1 MAKRIN
7 TKLIRTGIGAIA
19 LIAILLVAAVPLLSN
34 GNSESAPKDVAP
46 SFAPAE
52 YAYPEY
58 FMEQELESGN
68 SWRLND
74 QNMFV
79 LNTGEGSYI
88 VTPDGIVY
96 RQNED
101 GSLTEI
107 TDQRII
113 DEVLSGAAEA
123 VESEA
128 LPEDFFTVELPYSE
142 SRISELIDG
151 RLSEEEYNTLK
162 DLGYTDDEIISLLDQ
177 GYTGK
182 EIISA
187 AEEGIDAEDAADYID
202 YQTEIREMIE
212 DSLAGTGINVDE
224 FLEELEEVGLTP
236 EEYLAGISMIRDSE
250 SPVSS
255 TTAAITSAPG
265 VLKASEMPS
274 LTINLGGNASTVA
287 RKEEEYQEAV
297 SAGYQSPDISSI
309 ASALNTE
316 SNYTTQNDQQGKN
329 DFMNSFSSNSGFD
342 YLTTNDV
349 APGTV
354 VSMILRTG
362 LNTDLPGQI
371 MAEVTQN
378 VYDSLSGTVLLIP
391 KGTRLIASYSSSVT
405 FGQRR
410 VLIAW
415 TQLIRPDGLVL
426 NLPGLPSIDSQGYA
440 GYEDKV
446 DNHTWDLIWGT
457 ALASLISLAENEI
470 SSQTEILG
478 DTIAEAR
485 GIATD
490 NITGAAD
497 KYIERLIDR
506 QPTLTIR
513 PGRSIKLLVTQKLT
527 LEPYRF

>member
-187 AEEGIDAEDAADYID
+187 AEEGIDAEDAA
-202 YQTEIREMIE
+202 
-212 DSLAGTGINVDE
+212 
-224 FLEELEEVGLTP
+224 GL
-236 EEYLAGISMIRDSE
+236 
-250 SPVSS
+250 
-255 TTAAITSAPG
+255 
-265 VLKASEMPS
+265 
-274 LTINLGGNASTVA
+274 
-287 RKEEEYQEAV
+287 
-297 SAGYQSPDISSI
+297 
-309 ASALNTE
+309 
-316 SNYTTQNDQQGKN
+316 
-329 DFMNSFSSNSGFD
+329 
-342 YLTTNDV
+342 
-349 APGTV
+349 
-354 VSMILRTG
+354 
-362 LNTDLPGQI
+362 
-371 MAEVTQN
+371 
-378 VYDSLSGTVLLIP
+378 YDSLC
-391 KGTRLIASYSSSVT
+391 
-405 FGQRR
+405 
-410 VLIAW
+410 
-415 TQLIRPDGLVL
+415 
-426 NLPGLPSIDSQGYA
+426 N
-440 GYEDKV
+440 
-446 DNHTWDLIWGT
+446 
-457 ALASLISLAENEI
+457 
-470 SSQTEILG
+470 
-478 DTIAEAR
+478 
-485 GIATD
+485 
-490 NITGAAD
+490 
-497 KYIERLIDR
+497 
-506 QPTLTIR
+506 
-513 PGRSIKLLVTQKLT
+513 
-527 LEPYRF
+527 